1 MKKQSI
7 FMLKMISLVIIIFLT
22 KQFLNQVK
30 KKQILVIKNI
40 YHKYVDDKTKKEV
53 VKTCVLAIEQIYTEL
68 HGREKLDK
76 CLEYASEILNE
87 KGVFITDIEL
97 RLLIE
102 SAVKEFNYRFNSD
115 NDNIDEEAGE

>member
-1 MKKQSI
+1 MEFVQDFINTYGST
-7 FMLKMISLVIIIFLT
+7 IIYTILT
-22 KQFLNQVK
+22 AIAGYVG
-30 KKQILVIKNI
+30 IVIKNI